1 MNRSNFI
8 KQSLLGV
15 GVALLPSALKA
26 GSSNTTARNNKGIG
40 KIGGS
45 VFSPSVPSFLAKGD
59 KVGLIASSSST
70 QLHALLSKSGLK
82 ASYNVAN
89 ELKNAASLTNNLLKD
104 KSVKA
109 IFIDM
114 NEQELMAFSIL
125 VDWSAL
131 RTTKKWVIGV
141 KDNTVLN
148 TLLNSRYNLATAV
161 GSNLQ
166 EQLNVAMGKVASLKM
181 DAINSR
187 DNISLFAP
195 VVGGSVSSI
204 EKALVSKN
212 TLHSM
217 GKVIMLQN
225 DKESSL
231 ELEDT
236 LWKLKRNGTFNK
248 TEGVILLGKNPKGS
262 KLSIIARKV
271 FSSDNYPVAVSKAE
285 TLPTFAIGAAY
296 NVSLNNNSIQL
307 SNPA

>member
-15 GVALLPSALKA
+15 GVALLPSAVRA
-26 GSSNTTARNNKGIG
+26 SSGNATATKPSIG

-45 VFSPSVPSFLAKGD
+45 VFLPSMPSFLAKGD
-59 KVGLIASSSST
+59 KVGLIASSSSA
-70 QLHALLSKSGLK
+70 QHHSLLSKSGLK

-89 ELKNAASLTNNLLKD
+89 ELKNAVSLTNTLLKD

-109 IFIDM
+109 IFLDM
-114 NEQELMAFSIL
+114 TEQELLAFSKL
-125 VDWSAL
+125 VDWSSL
-131 RTTKKWVIGV
+131 RTTKKWVVGV

-161 GSNLQ
+161 GNSLQ
-166 EQLNVAMGKVASLKM
+166 EQLNVTMGKMPTLKM
-181 DAINSR
+181 DAEGKMENV
-187 DNISLFAP
+187 SLFAP
-195 VVGGSVSSI
+195 VVGGAISSI

-225 DKESSL
+225 DKESAL

-248 TEGVILLGKNPKGS
+248 TEGVMLLGKNPKGS

-271 FSSDNYPVAVSKAE
+271 FSSDSYPVTVLKAE

-296 NVSLNNNSIQL
+296 NVLINNNSIQF